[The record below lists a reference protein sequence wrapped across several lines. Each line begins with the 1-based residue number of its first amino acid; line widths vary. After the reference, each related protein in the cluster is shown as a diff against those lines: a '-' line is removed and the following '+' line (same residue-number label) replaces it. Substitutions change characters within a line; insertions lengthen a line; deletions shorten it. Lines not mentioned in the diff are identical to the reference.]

1 MAKIPG
7 ARMPARE
14 LVPPAE
20 AAEQWYPGAMVPS
33 RVMRGYCRIGG
44 GVVVLLAVACSVVGG
59 TSRPPVEREVVVS
72 SGTVA
77 GGSLEPCEGAE
88 RVVTSVRYR
97 KPGRLVGD
105 VDGDGNEDR
114 VFVAVDE
121 RARRGCGAFVA
132 VDTGDRLLAAPIA
145 DDFISFELGL
155 PTLKMLASINLVAGS
170 EIVVD
175 VSAGAST
182 QFAAVFTVVAGRLSR
197 VTVPGASNPLSFAYG
212 GSVGHVAG
220 IDCQSDGRIVISSA
234 TPRRA
239 RYRLTRRFADA
250 RGTEWGLDR
259 AATERVLVS
268 LKGLRA
274 YPEFVRSPFGSCG
287 AP

>member
-1 MAKIPG
+1 
-7 ARMPARE
+7 
-14 LVPPAE
+14 
-20 AAEQWYPGAMVPS
+20 
-33 RVMRGYCRIGG
+33 
-44 GVVVLLAVACSVVGG
+44 VVVLLAVACNVVGG
-59 TSRPPVEREVVVS
+59 TSRHPVEREVVVS

-77 GGSLEPCEGAE
+77 GGSFETCKRAE
-88 RVVTSVRYR
+88 QVVTSVRYR

-105 VDGDGNEDR
+105 VDGDGSEDR

-121 RARRGCGAFVA
+121 RSPRGCGAFVA
-132 VDTGDRLLAAPIA
+132 ADTGDRLLAAPLA

-155 PTLKMLASINLVAGS
+155 PALKTLASISPAAGS

-182 QFAAVFTVVAGRLSR
+182 QFAAVFTVADGRLAR

-220 IDCQSDGRIVISSA
+220 VDCEAEGRIVISSA

-250 RGTEWGLDR
+250 RGIVWRLDR